1 MVTIKNAL
9 KRCKMKEEPVM
20 IKDSTIFV
28 GLDLGDKT
36 SEICILDEAGEVVE
50 ESRISTTPTGL
61 KRKFSCLPRC
71 GVAMEVGTHSR
82 WVSQLLK
89 EMGHE
94 VLVAN
99 ARKLRL
105 IYENARKGDRADA
118 EYLARLA
125 RLDPNL
131 LSPIQHRG
139 PDGQADLALIR

>member
-9 KRCKMKEEPVM
+9 KGCKMKEEPAM

-36 SEICILDEAGEVVE
+36 SEICILDEEGEVVE
-50 ESRISTTPTGL
+50 ESRVPTITTGL
-61 KRKFSCLPRC
+61 KRRFSCLPSCRA
-71 GVAMEVGTHSR
+71 AMEVGTHSR
-82 WVSQLLK
+82 WASQPLK

-105 IYENARKGDRADA
+105 IYENAHKGDGADA
-118 EYLARLA
+118 EYLAWLV
-125 RLDPNL
+125 RLDPKL
-131 LSPIQHRG
+131 LSP
-139 PDGQADLALIR
+139 